1 MPRSHTLPTFNR
13 LEPAVVIV
21 LGWVLVLLLLALW
34 SGLVWSG
41 QALLAAMLAHAG
53 TLGVGDWSLPAALT
67 AWLPVP
73 VAEWLAALLENLT
86 PQLQALA
93 GTLPWLSGGVTV
105 LAWVV
110 WSVGALLLLG
120 VGLAVHV
127 AVALW
132 RKSRNST
139 LPSGVT
145 ALR

>member
-1 MPRSHTLPTFNR
+1 MIL
-13 LEPAVVIV
+13 
-21 LGWVLVLLLLALW
+21 LGWMLVLLLLALW

-41 QALLAAMLAHAG
+41 EALLAAVLSHAG
-53 TLGVGDWSLPAALT
+53 NLGSGDWSLPAALT

-73 VAEWLAALLENLT
+73 VTEWLAGTLETLT
-86 PQLQALA
+86 PQLQALV

-110 WSVGALLLLG
+110 WSVGALCLFGIG
-120 VGLAVHV
+120 VAIHV
-127 AVALW
+127 GVALW

-139 LPSGVT
+139 LQPSVI

>member
-1 MPRSHTLPTFNR
+1 MVFL
-13 LEPAVVIV
+13 

-34 SGLVWSG
+34 SALVWSG
-41 QALLAAMLAHAG
+41 EALLGAMLSHAG
-53 TLGVGDWSLPAALT
+53 AIGTSDWSLPEALT

-73 VAEWLAALLENLT
+73 VAEWLAGTVETLA

-93 GTLPWLSGGVTV
+93 GMLPALSGGVTV

-110 WSVGALLLLG
+110 WSVGAVLLVG
-120 VGLAVHV
+120 IGLAIHV

-132 RKSRNST
+132 RKSKRST
-139 LPSGVT
+139 PGPAVA